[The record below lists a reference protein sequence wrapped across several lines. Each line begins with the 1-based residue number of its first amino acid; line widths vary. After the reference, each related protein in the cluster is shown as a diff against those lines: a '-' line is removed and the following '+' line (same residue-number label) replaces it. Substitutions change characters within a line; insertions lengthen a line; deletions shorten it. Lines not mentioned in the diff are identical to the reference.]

1 MDLLRFDGHI
11 LGTSF
16 ASGDTIV
23 AGRWRSSPFG
33 PFADVMWRRSD
44 GVRTLLAPTE
54 DVRTFVMGHY
64 AFDAASRVPVR
75 VERDRTGLVRV
86 DAGPIDLRVR
96 AEPLDLAGRL
106 IRLRPRWVRE
116 RPAWIAIEDVAL
128 RPLVAPLF
136 GADGVHVRGRTRTGA
151 REWYA
156 IHDVRA
162 AAATGAIDGTDLG
175 ETATLEAAGF
185 GFTEF
190 PSRSSIVRV
199 TSLIERL

>member
-11 LGTSF
+11 LGASF

-33 PFADVMWRRSD
+33 PFADVMWRRPD

-54 DVRTFVMGHY
+54 DVRTFVTRHY
-64 AFDAASRVPVR
+64 AFDTASRVPVR
-75 VERDRTGLVRV
+75 VERDRTGVVRV
-86 DAGPIDLRVR
+86 DAGPIDLRVH
-96 AEPLDLAGRL
+96 AEPPDLAGRL
-106 IRLRPRWVRE
+106 IRLRPRWLRE

-128 RPLVAPLF
+128 RPLVTPLF
-136 GADGVHVRGRTRTGA
+136 GAGGVHVRGRTRTGA

-162 AAATGAIDGTDLG
+162 ASATGTIDGTDLG
-175 ETATLEAAGF
+175 ETATLEPAGF
-185 GFTEF
+185 GFSEF